1 MKKILI
7 GIFTALILTASSA
20 FGTEPDGRSVA
31 LDTLISKIE
40 QRYTLSGFTAKF
52 DQHST
57 IKSMDITDTAG
68 GMLYIRR
75 PGKMRW
81 EYERPEPQIIISD
94 GIQLWI
100 YRPSDNQVIIG
111 KAPVFFSD
119 GKGISFLSDIKIL
132 RENFTASLE
141 PDDDQGN
148 AVIKLIP
155 KKKNPDVEMIHM
167 AVSRNTSDIIY
178 AVTRNVYG
186 DETRI
191 ELSGFEFSDSL
202 NPDLFTFT
210 VPPGTDILELE
221 Q

>member
-1 MKKILI
+1 MRKILI
-7 GIFTALILTASSA
+7 GTLTALILTAATA
-20 FGTEPDGRSVA
+20 FGTEPDGQSAA
-31 LDTLISKIE
+31 LETLISKIE
-40 QRYTLSGFTAKF
+40 QRYTLSGFTAQF
-52 DQHST
+52 DQYST
-57 IKSMDITDTAG
+57 IKSMDITDTATG
-68 GMLYIRR
+68 KLYIRR

-81 EYERPEPQIIISD
+81 EYEKPEPQIIISD
-94 GIQLWI
+94 GSQLWI
-100 YRPSDNQVIIG
+100 YRPNDKQVIIG
-111 KAPVFFSD
+111 KAPVFFGD

-155 KKKNPDVEMIHM
+155 QKKNPDVEVIYM

-178 AVTRNVYG
+178 AVTRNAYG

-210 VPPGTDILELE
+210 VPPETDILELE